1 MNEVAPFL
9 LNVYDSWEKLD
20 TMGATA
26 RTGIIS
32 TIYKN
37 GDKRD
42 IGNYRLISILN
53 LDYKNITTNS

>member
-1 MNEVAPFL
+1 
-9 LNVYDSWEKLD
+9 
-20 TMGATA
+20 MGVTA

-42 IGNYRLISILN
+42 IGNYRLISISN
-53 LDYKNITTNS
+53 LDYKNFTSNSWESNAEKH